1 MFENLLHQPVS
12 DLLREDI
19 LSNNLPNSILFY
31 GPEYSGKTTAALEL
45 ARVIS
50 CQGNGDW
57 TCKCSS
63 CIKHKLLSYPD
74 VLITGSQNCPLEIRA
89 CAGTFL
95 KTRTQSTCF
104 LFVRS
109 VRKLIQ
115 RFNPVLWEEE
125 ESKISK
131 AAGIIN
137 GIQNSL
143 EELNPLGIL
152 PDGDSLDKMVRGIV
166 SDCEKINSD
175 FLPRQLPVNQ
185 VRKISFWAHSAPVG
199 KKKVVII
206 ENADEMAES
215 ARNAFLKLLEEPPTD
230 LEIIL
235 LTTKRGSIMPTIL
248 SRVRTYSFI
257 DRSVEQEREVL
268 NRVFHYSQ
276 EESSGLKSFF
286 YSYLPV
292 SLKDIEKA
300 AALLLQAVVNR
311 VIDEGKKPSPAISE
325 GIHSVLSEEAFLN
338 NEIPDF
344 DNAVP
349 VIFEMLNKFSPDL
362 IFTLFMQKILY
373 VISRSCRQK
382 QFISRDGEIA
392 DKAMGIIREAYRSY
406 SVYNISISNILEKLA
421 LDIFDL
427 F

>member
-1 MFENLLHQPVS
+1 MFENLLHQSVS
-12 DLLREDI
+12 NLLREDI

-45 ARVIS
+45 ARVVS
-50 CQGNGDW
+50 CQGKGDW
-57 TCKCSS
+57 TCNCSS
-63 CIKHKLLSYPD
+63 CIKHKLLSHPD

-89 CAGTFL
+89 CAETFL
-95 KTRTQSTCF
+95 KTRNQSTCF
-104 LFVRS
+104 LFIRS

-115 RFNPVLWEEE
+115 RFNPVLWEDE

-137 GIQNSL
+137 GIQDNL
-143 EELNPLGIL
+143 EELNPLGSL
-152 PDGDSLDKMVRGIV
+152 PEGDSLEKIVKNIV

-185 VRKISFWAHSAPVG
+185 VRKISFWAHNAPVG

-215 ARNAFLKLLEEPPTD
+215 ARNAFLKLLEEPPAA

-235 LTTKRGSIMPTIL
+235 LTTRRGSIMPTIL

-268 NRVFHYSQ
+268 ARVFHYPR
-276 EESSGLKSFF
+276 EDCSGLKTFF

-292 SLKDIEKA
+292 TLKDIEKA
-300 AALLLQAVVNR
+300 AALLLQAVLNR

-325 GIHSVLSEEAFLN
+325 GIHSVLHEEVFLN
-338 NEIPDF
+338 NEIPSF

-349 VIFEMLNKFSPDL
+349 AVFEMLNKFSPDL
-362 IFTLFMQKILY
+362 IFSLFMQKILY

-392 DKAMGIIREAYRSY
+392 DRAIGKVREAYRAY
-406 SVYNISISNILEKLA
+406 SVYNLSISSVLEKLTV
-421 LDIFDL
+421 DIFDL